1 MKKKAKIIKNKKLKV
16 KKKNNKINY
25 NDEKIIANKVE
36 PLKLVYK
43 IYGYNPNIEINYK
56 DININD

>member
-36 PLKLVYK
+36 ALKLVYK
-43 IYGYNPNIEINYK
+43 IYFFYCFK
-56 DININD
+56 L

>member
-36 PLKLVYK
+36 ALKLVYK